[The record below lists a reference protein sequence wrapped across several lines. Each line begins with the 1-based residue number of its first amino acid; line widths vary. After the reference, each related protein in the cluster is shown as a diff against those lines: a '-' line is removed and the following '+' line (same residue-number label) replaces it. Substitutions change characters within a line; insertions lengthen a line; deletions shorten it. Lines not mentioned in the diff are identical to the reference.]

1 MSTNRIIS
9 YTRAEN
15 LCKGS
20 LGDAN
25 YSTCVLNNLRFLPY
39 MNDTAEAL
47 LKTNA
52 GLTTQGDIPYLD
64 GKTYVEA
71 QPIAISDTMVKM
83 LEKNDYGQVSFR
95 CLDVMAKPM
104 LPLMDLTDLGLEDK
118 PLVVLN
124 NLDLPT
130 VEENENL
137 CDASNNYLSGVPVKC
152 PENCGTDDCLYST
165 YLYNLKNYLI
175 HLNNKYQTAL
185 SNCDAIATLI
195 AANGNYDN
203 LRPMAL
209 EAQDSLNE
217 LETVYNVLTTMKTKM
232 DALTVGTDY
241 YNFLQDMIG
250 AVYTLLPALS
260 DYTTERDNLNTN
272 VVQVILTY
280 VTDNEDWTTFQYYTE
295 LDGIVTYMDS
305 YRDTENYFLLQEK
318 LDKCLLYLNTLPY
331 IPEIDS
337 TNDSFSSLVAEVA
350 LNFNYEIYSELS
362 SILIKIQEL
371 YTLNTDSKKID
382 LIKQKNTSYK
392 LFSNTES
399 VWLTEVK
406 NLLTTNNFNNSKATD
421 ILDLYTLLEN
431 VRSLYSNTDDFITN
445 LGSSVTEAQLDS
457 YYSNYGNQTLVSLS
471 VLYSKLQDILELA
484 PTSINEVDL
493 GGSFK
498 DAGRYYFA
506 NVAYAIG
513 FGKLTDIY
521 SIKINGAIYTTEA
534 ITDDNGNAVTGI
546 SDSGCTRY
554 KLRFKLFPDVANN
567 SNIQVLE
574 MYIYP
579 GTPDQPYCPT
589 INKYHNFAAASYSG
603 LFSKLLVS
611 ETSESTEIGLYMF
624 KGYYP
629 LENKV
634 NKIIRLGTADLNAI
648 DLTKPD
654 LDKDSTEA
662 FLQKEI
668 VSLTNSSSLIASNV
682 ITSKDLKFYLKA
694 TLQGTEAPI
703 ETNNP
708 FVTQGLSVPKA
719 SNYPNMSIIEFISL
733 PLGSS
738 FKVPNIEIYLRAEDM
753 VS

>member
-1 MSTNRIIS
+1 MKNSRILS

-20 LGDAN
+20 LGDDN

-64 GKTYVEA
+64 GKTYVKA
-71 QPIAISDTMVKM
+71 QPIAVSDTKVKM
-83 LEKNDYGQVSFR
+83 LEKNDYGQISFR

-118 PLVVLN
+118 PLVVSN
-124 NLDLPT
+124 NINLPP
-130 VEENENL
+130 VEDNENL
-137 CDASNNYLSGVPVKC
+137 CDSSNGYLSGVPVKC
-152 PENCGTDDCLYST
+152 PEDCETDDCLYSA

-175 HLNNKYQTAL
+175 HLNNKYQSMV

-195 AANGNYDN
+195 ASNGNYDN

-209 EAQDSLNE
+209 EAKEALSE

-232 DALTVGTDY
+232 NALATGTDY
-241 YNFLQDMIG
+241 YNFLQAMIN
-250 AVYTLLPALS
+250 AIYTLLPTLS
-260 DYTTERDNLNTN
+260 DYTTEKDNLNNN

-280 VTDNEDWTTFQYYTE
+280 VNDNEDWTVFQYYSE
-295 LDGIVTYMDS
+295 LDGIVDYMKD
-305 YRDTENYFLLQEK
+305 YRGTENYFLLQKK
-318 LDKCLLYLNTLPY
+318 LDKCLLYLNALPY
-331 IPEIDS
+331 VPKVDS
-337 TNDSFSSLVAEVA
+337 ADNSFSSLVSEVA
-350 LNFNYEIYSELS
+350 LDFTYEIYNELNG
-362 SILIKIQEL
+362 ILNKIHEL

-382 LIKQKNTSYK
+382 LIKQNNTSYK
-392 LFSNTES
+392 LFS
-399 VWLTEVK
+399 LTENVWFTKVK
-406 NLLTTNNFNNSKATD
+406 NLLNTLNISKASE
-421 ILDLYTLLEN
+421 ILDLYDLLEN
-431 VRSLYSNTDDFITN
+431 TRSLYNSTDSFVTN
-445 LGSSVTEAQLDS
+445 LGSSVTEDQLGS
-457 YYSNYGNQTLVSLS
+457 YYSSYGNQTLVSLNA
-471 VLYSKLQDILELA
+471 LYGKLQTILGLT
-484 PTSINEVDL
+484 PKSINEVDL

-498 DAGRYYFA
+498 DSGRYYFA
-506 NVAYAIG
+506 NVAYIIG
-513 FGKLTDIY
+513 FGKLSNIY
-521 SIKINGAIYTTEA
+521 SLKINGAIYNTDA
-534 ITDDNGNAVTGI
+534 ITDEEGNSVTGI

-554 KLRFKLFPDVANN
+554 RLRFKLFPDVANN
-567 SNIQVLE
+567 SNTQMLE

-579 GTPDQPYCPT
+579 GTPNQPYCPT
-589 INKYHNFAAASYSG
+589 INKYHNLAATKYSG
-603 LFSKLLVS
+603 LFSKLVTS
-611 ETSESTEIGLYMF
+611 DTSESTEMGLYMF
-624 KGYYP
+624 KGYSP
-629 LENKV
+629 LENRV
-634 NKIIRLGTADLNAI
+634 DKIIRLGTADLNAI
-648 DLTKPD
+648 DLTKPN

-668 VSLTNSSSLIASNV
+668 VSLTNSSSLIANNT

-694 TLQGTEAPI
+694 TLQGTEVPV

-708 FVTQGLSVPKA
+708 FTTQGLSVPKA
-719 SNYPNMSIIEFISL
+719 NNYPNMSIIEFISL